1 MTLIQDAKLNPL
13 VIPLHHENVNVHLVS
28 GIVHQGIG
36 IVPRGIGT
44 VHHGIG
50 IVHHGIGIVAAVAVK
65 EVGHVSEGHEVVND
79 VVEKKEVVQETQNDD
94 HHQDQIKV
102 SNFYFR

>member
-28 GIVHQGIG
+28 GIVHRGIG

-44 VHHGIG
+44 
-50 IVHHGIGIVAAVAVK
+50 VHHGIGIVAAVAVK
-65 EVGHVSEGHEVVND
+65 EVGHVSEGHEVAND
-79 VVEKKEVVQETQNDD
+79 VVEKKEVVQEIQNDD

>member
-28 GIVHQGIG
+28 GIVHRGIG

-44 VHHGIG
+44 
-50 IVHHGIGIVAAVAVK
+50 VHHGIGIVAAVAVK

-79 VVEKKEVVQETQNDD
+79 VAEKKEVVQEIQNDD